1 MEELYLQCP
10 AACEIILQYLD
21 HESLSNFLKVNE
33 KWILFKYDGTMI
45 WTRIIRY
52 YMENH
57 RMFMN
62 GKTVFQT
69 VHNGLEIWN
78 REEKCS
84 WEFDIIQLT
93 YSEVISTL

>member
-1 MEELYLQCP
+1 MMEELYLQCP
-10 AACEIILQYLD
+10 AACEIILRYLD
-21 HESLSNFLKVNE
+21 EESRSNFLKVNE
-33 KWILFKYDGTMI
+33 KWNLFIDDGTMI
-45 WTRIIRY
+45 WTRIIQH

-78 REEKCS
+78 GEKIFHGS
-84 WEFDIIQLT
+84 LT
-93 YSEVISTL
+93 LSN